1 MSITVFKLLRIAA
14 IAVPLSGCGVVQ
26 NVSDSTASATRSVFY
41 KQVKTLHLDLDG
53 RVALNTHSTDM
64 NALSVP
70 TVVRVYQL
78 REGSSMTR
86 ATYNELLSD
95 ADHVLGADLLTQ
107 HSVVVKPGEGV
118 QLSVP
123 LVNDAVAVAVVA
135 LFREPD
141 LESDSWRLVLGREDL
156 DPDKARVVELGDNR
170 LTLRPL
176 ARG

>member
-1 MSITVFKLLRIAA
+1 MSITVFKLLRVAA
-14 IAVPLSGCGVVQ
+14 IAVPLSGCGLVQ
-26 NVSDSTASATRSVFY
+26 KVSDSTTSATRSVFY
-41 KQVKTLHLDLDG
+41 KQVKTLHLDFDG
-53 RVALNTHSTDM
+53 RVALNTLSTDM

-78 REGSSMTR
+78 REGKPMTR
-86 ATYNELLSD
+86 ATYNGLLSD
-95 ADHVLGADLLTQ
+95 ADHVLGPDLLVQ

-123 LVNDAVAVAVVA
+123 LAKDAVAVAVVA

-141 LESDSWRLVLGREDL
+141 VQSDSWRLMLGREDL
-156 DPDKARVVELGDNR
+156 DPDRARVVELGNNR
-170 LTLRPL
+170 LTLRPV